1 MSGVAATDVP
11 RIWREFLID
20 AMFAENYE
28 LGYYLDPPQ
37 PTLKNPVV
45 ERLLPSLLL
54 VKAVAILDHALRC
67 WCDEKG
73 HIIPKK
79 PYGTDLKGRIDYLVD
94 NGHLTDRSSLHSIRG
109 TRNVLAHEPAGAVD
123 WKQLGS
129 DVLAIHGVLKELG
142 LVGNFPKWEI
152 GSERSAAEDPKVP
165 DALISFDYLIR
176 IREGMK
182 PVADITWSKHVMREG
197 A

>member
-1 MSGVAATDVP
+1 MVGVAVADVP

-20 AMFAENYE
+20 AMFAQNYE
-28 LGYYLDPPQ
+28 LGYLDHPGPP
-37 PTLKNPVV
+37 LKNPVV
-45 ERLLPSLLL
+45 ERILPSLLH

-73 HIIPKK
+73 LVIPKK

-94 NGHLTDRSSLHSIRG
+94 NGHLSDRSSLHSIRG
-109 TRNVLAHEPAGAVD
+109 TRNVLAHEPTGAVD

-129 DVLAIHGVLKELG
+129 DVLAIHGVLKELS
-142 LVGNFPKWEI
+142 LVGDFPKWEI
-152 GSERSAAEDPKVP
+152 ESERSAAQDAKVP
-165 DALISFDYLIR
+165 DASFSFDYLIR
-176 IREGMK
+176 ITEGPK
-182 PVADITWSKHVMREG
+182 PVAEIAWSEHIMREG